1 MNPEIQTGGRVMQN
15 IKEFM
20 ADDHRQCDDF
30 FVAVEKDVAKN
41 DWQSALGSFSRFH
54 EAMLRH
60 FAAEESVLFP
70 AFEAQTGIA
79 MGPTQVM
86 RGEHIQLRE
95 LMASAEQA
103 LFSRDG
109 ETYAGEAETLLI
121 MMQQHN
127 MKEENVLYPMCDQHL
142 LERAGVL
149 LPILQGAIHPSRVAG

>member
-1 MNPEIQTGGRVMQN
+1 MQALLS
-15 IKEFM
+15 FDQ
-20 ADDHRQCDDF
+20 APPFSAPFRF
-30 FVAVEKDVAKN
+30 FVTAPLFAILAG
-41 DWQSALGSFSRFH
+41 ALLLWSGPELFASRW
-54 EAMLRH
+54 
-60 FAAEESVLFP
+60 
-70 AFEAQTGIA
+70 T
-79 MGPTQVM
+79 PTALALTHLLTAGFMMQVM

-142 LERAGVL
+142 LERAGAL
-149 LPILQGAIHPSRVAG
+149 LPILQGAIHPSRIDG